1 MEFWIVLLEK
11 TQSHYGLWASLDF
24 IEKQQGFTCYNRNLQ
39 VVRYLGSNE
48 MYVETTFE
56 EAGYCL
62 VSLKVYFC
70 EMVKLFAEVSDCGRF
85 SYLTRSLKQ

>member
-1 MEFWIVLLEK
+1 M
-11 TQSHYGLWASLDF
+11 
-24 IEKQQGFTCYNRNLQ
+24 
-39 VVRYLGSNE
+39 RYLGSNE

-85 SYLTRSLKQ
+85 SYLTRSSKQ